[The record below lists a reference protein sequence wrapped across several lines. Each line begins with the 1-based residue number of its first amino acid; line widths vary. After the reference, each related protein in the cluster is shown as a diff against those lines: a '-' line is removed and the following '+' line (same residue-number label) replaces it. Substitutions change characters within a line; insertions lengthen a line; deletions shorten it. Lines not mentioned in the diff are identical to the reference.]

1 MTHAHSPVQTLA
13 IGVLCLTCLSA
24 NATADDRM
32 QRLQQGE
39 VLVNEKKR
47 KDFPIAGVYAE
58 GVIDAPMEA
67 IWPLIDQCSRYTQTM
82 QRVERSKE
90 VSRKGNIV
98 LCAITVDLPFP
109 LSNLTATT
117 RAVHTVQPGNMYKR
131 AWKLVE
137 GDYDYN
143 EGSWTL
149 TPFKG
154 SKERTL
160 VRYETQVAPKGL
172 IPDSIRKMAQKK
184 AIPDLFNHLRSQ
196 VR

>member
-1 MTHAHSPVQTLA
+1 MVQSRT
-13 IGVLCLTCLSA
+13 VLNSLLWSWVFLLFLPTSA
-24 NATADDRM
+24 SGDW
-32 QRLQQGE
+32 RLNKLEKGDVIVQ
-39 VLVNEKKR
+39 EKKR
-47 KDFPIAGVYAE
+47 KEFPIAGVQAE

-67 IWPLIDQCSRYTQTM
+67 IWPLIDQCSRYTKTM
-82 QRVERSKE
+82 QRVEASRE
-90 VSRKGNIV
+90 ISRKGNTV
-98 LCAITVDLPFP
+98 VCQITVDLPFP
-109 LSNLTATT
+109 LANLTATT
-117 RAVHTVQPGNMYKR
+117 RAIHTVQPGTLYKR

-149 TPFKG
+149 TPFEG

-172 IPDSIRKMAQKK
+172 IPDSIRKMAQRK
-184 AIPDLFNHLRSQ
+184 AIPDLFDHIRSQ

>member
-1 MTHAHSPVQTLA
+1 MIHPHAPVGTLA
-13 IGVLCLTCLSA
+13 IAVLCFTCLSA
-24 NATADDRM
+24 NATENERL
-32 QRLQQGE
+32 QRLLRGE

-47 KDFPIAGVYAE
+47 KEFPIAGVYAE
-58 GVIDAPMEA
+58 GVIDAPMET
-67 IWPLIDQCSRYTQTM
+67 IWPLIDQCSQYTQTM
-82 QRVERSKE
+82 QRIERSKE
-90 VSRKGNIV
+90 ISRKGNRV
-98 LCAITVDLPFP
+98 LCEITVELPFP

-117 RAVHTVQPGNMYKR
+117 RAIHTVQPGEMYKR
-131 AWKLVE
+131 AWKLVK

-149 TPFKG
+149 TPFEG